1 MTINGVSC
9 APMPGFSRYV
19 ISQDGRIY
27 RVVPISKKEEEW
39 LAANPEAKYLK
50 ESKVQ
55 KFKAKQQGRWTQVG
69 LINDK
74 GKFTTASVEKLLCTS
89 YGLWPSKR
97 KKFTIEWNDNNPENI
112 HINNLR
118 LRESKPRNAKLTPE
132 DVKQIKQLLAE
143 NKSLR
148 HIANTFGV
156 SDMQISRIKSG
167 ENWHKGGRIIPIPE
181 APFEVAAGRMRRF
194 VSSFEFKKVDNTLR
208 KPFSLKKINT
218 QGDLKISGIINGYHM
233 SKKHKNITRAN
244 MLVYK
249 LNLYFFTKDV
259 ADKINLKSK
268 SSEVKERLE
277 IV

>member
-1 MTINGVSC
+1 MIINGVSC
-9 APMPGFSRYV
+9 VPMSGFSRYM

-27 RVVPISKKEEEW
+27 RVVPISKNEEKW
-39 LAANPEAKYLK
+39 LAANPDAQYLK

-55 KFKAKQQGRWTQVG
+55 KYKTKQQGRWTQVG

-97 KKFTIEWNDNNPENI
+97 KKFSIEWKDNNPENM

-118 LRESKPRNAKLTPE
+118 LCESKPRNAKLTLD

-143 NKSLR
+143 NKPLR

-167 ENWHKGGRIIPIPE
+167 ENWHKGGRTIPIPE

-218 QGDLKISGIINGYHM
+218 KGDLKISGIINGYHL
-233 SKKHKNITRAN
+233 SKKHKNITRART
-244 MLVYK
+244 LVYK
-249 LNLYFFTKDV
+249 LNVFFFSKDI
-259 ADKINLKSK
+259 ADKMNLKSNFLAA
-268 SSEVKERLE
+268 KEPLE
-277 IV
+277 IL